1 MTAANLRTA
10 RPLPELILGLLA
22 AALFFTGLAA
32 LHSAVGG
39 DARFERQALRGA
51 ACLAL
56 MIALSLAPARAAA
69 GAGLAFFAAVS
80 LALVLVLFVG
90 VKVNNARRWLD
101 VGFQLQ
107 PSEFMKVALPLG
119 LAFWYSRFKSPDWRC
134 HLAALMMVG
143 VPCALIL
150 AQPDLGTAVVVAATG
165 VATVFFAGLG
175 WRWFAGFSA
184 VGAALAPLAWRFVL
198 KDYQKR
204 RILTMF
210 NPEED
215 ALGAGYHTIQ
225 SQIAVGS
232 GGVWGKGF
240 HQGTQAQLGFLPER
254 HTDFIFAVFA
264 EEFGLAGSLALLALG
279 VLIVWRCLYL
289 AGRTADTFGRLAAAG
304 IAAGFFLTFSVNLG
318 MVSGLL
324 PVVGMPL
331 PLVSYGGS
339 TLLSTCI
346 GFGLIAAVTRRKRR

>member
-1 MTAANLRTA
+1 MTTA
-10 RPLPELILGLLA
+10 GLPTRRVSPEIILA
-22 AALFFTGLAA
+22 ALVFALFGVGLAA

-39 DARFERQALRGA
+39 DARFDRQLWRGVFFA
-51 ACLAL
+51 AL
-56 MIALSLAPARAAA
+56 MLVVARLPHRYAA
-69 GAGLAFFAAVS
+69 GAGLAFFFAAL
-80 LALVLVLFVG
+80 LALFLVLMFG
-90 VKVNNARRWLD
+90 VKINNARRWLD

-119 LAFWYSRFKSPDWRC
+119 LAFWYSKIGAPDWRS
-134 HLAALMMVG
+134 HLAALAAMCLPAG
-143 VPCALIL
+143 LIL
-150 AQPDLGTAVVVAATG
+150 AQPDLGTAVVVAGAG
-165 VATVFFAGLG
+165 LATVFFAGLG
-175 WRWFAGFSA
+175 WRWILGFAA
-184 VGAALAPLAWRFVL
+184 LGAAMLPLAWRFVL
-198 KDYQKR
+198 KDYQRR
-204 RILTMF
+204 RILTML

-264 EEFGLAGSLALLALG
+264 EEFGLAGSLTLLALG
-279 VLIVWRCLYL
+279 VFIAWRCLYL
-289 AGRTADTFGRLAAAG
+289 ASRAPDRFGRLAAAG
-304 IAAGFFLTFSVNLG
+304 ITAGFFMTFIVNLG

-339 TLLSTCI
+339 TLLSTFI
-346 GFGLIAAVTRRKRR
+346 GFGFIAALTRRRR

>member
-1 MTAANLRTA
+1 MIPPARHSGEHILAALA
-10 RPLPELILGLLA
+10 LALFGAGLL
-22 AALFFTGLAA
+22 A

-39 DARFERQALRGA
+39 DARFDRQLWRGIA
-51 ACLAL
+51 GAAL
-56 MIALSLAPARAAA
+56 MIVVSRAPLRVAPALGVAF
-69 GAGLAFFAAVS
+69 FFAA
-80 LALVLVLFVG
+80 LAALMLVPLVG
-90 VKVNNARRWLD
+90 VTVNNARRWLD

-107 PSEFMKVALPLG
+107 PSELMKVGLPLG
-119 LAFWYSRFKSPDWRC
+119 LAFWYSRFPAPDWRH
-134 HLAALMMVG
+134 HLAALAALC
-143 VPCALIL
+143 VPAGLIL
-150 AQPDLGTAVVVAATG
+150 AQPDLGTAVVVAAAG
-165 VATVFFAGLG
+165 VATVFFAGIG
-175 WRWFAGFSA
+175 WRWIFGFAA
-184 VGAALAPLAWRFVL
+184 MGAAAAPLVWRFVL
-198 KDYQKR
+198 KEYQQR
-204 RILTMF
+204 RILTML

-264 EEFGLAGSLALLALG
+264 EEFGLAGASALLALG

-289 AGRTADTFGRLAAAG
+289 AGRAPTRFGKLAAAG
-304 IAAGFFLTFSVNLG
+304 IAAGFFLTFAVNLG

-339 TLLSTCI
+339 TLLSTFV
-346 GFGLIAAVTRRKRR
+346 GFGLVAAATRRRRIT